1 MVYGAM
7 LERDGELARI
17 NTVIEGAAQGRGR
30 LVVIEAPAGIGKT
43 RLLDEACQAG
53 RTAGMQ
59 VLRARG
65 VALES
70 TFAFGVVRQLF
81 EAVLANASVVERGE
95 LLRGAAAIGGAL
107 LGFTAD
113 ETARP
118 AADASFAALHGL
130 YWLCFNLAANRALLI
145 AIDDGHWADAASLRF
160 VSFLATRLE
169 GLRAAVL
176 LAQRPGERDA
186 GDGLLA
192 SIQAEPY
199 AELLRPAELSE
210 RASAQLI
217 GELFDGVAEP
227 AFCHAC
233 FEAAGGNPF
242 YLRALV
248 DGLRAD
254 GIRPESQNAQGI
266 AAQVPHTVVRALMLR
281 LSRLPLGAAQL
292 ARALAV
298 LGPDTELRDAAA
310 LAGLE
315 AGPASHTTDV
325 LADAGILARG
335 RPLRFMH
342 PIIAAAIYAD
352 LGAGE
357 RSQMHLES
365 ARILA
370 ARAAAADRCASHLL
384 AVEPSE
390 DGWIVHVLREAA
402 AEAVARGAPES
413 AVAYLNRARR
423 EHVEAGRGVRVL
435 RELGLAEFLA
445 GHQTGLK
452 HLREAH
458 ELSADVRERALI
470 ARDLGN
476 AYTVADRFADTVTVI
491 KQAINDLG
499 GTDHALGQELE
510 AQLLAAAALYLP
522 TRPAHREL
530 LDRLDPERLG
540 DSPPE
545 RQLLANIAL
554 WRCSEGLPASV
565 AQAIAE
571 RALAGGKLLDELT
584 SDSQLFYAATHTLMY
599 SEAFERARY
608 WLDRALADAQA
619 RGSLFAFAIA
629 SASRAECDYCLGE
642 LAEAQ
647 ADAHAALQ
655 AGGADRWVLAP
666 MAVCAEVKAL
676 IELGRIRDA
685 QTALAGW
692 DVPLGL
698 DQPGMTNWLSLARG
712 RLALATGSWGA
723 ARDSFL
729 AVGEWMTEWGER
741 NPGLVDWRTGA
752 ALALAQLGDAER
764 AWELCDDAISLG
776 RDLGQART
784 LGVGLWCAALM
795 RGGADA
801 VELLAEAVPALERAS
816 ARLDQARALIDLGA
830 ALRRGNHRREARQ
843 PLREGVELAQRCGA
857 TALAQRGHTE
867 LIASGARPRRTAL
880 SGADS
885 LTPSEGR
892 VARLAAEGLTT
903 PEIAQQLFVTVNTVE
918 SHLRRTYL
926 KLGIHARDELAR
938 ALADRGEPGRGAAAA
953 ETATVPS

>member
-1 MVYGAM
+1 M
-7 LERDGELARI
+7 LERDGELARLQR
-17 NTVIEGAAQGRGR
+17 VIEESGRGVGR
-30 LVVIEAPAGIGKT
+30 LVLIEGPAGIGKT
-43 RLLDEACQAG
+43 RLLDEACQTGQA
-53 RTAGMQ
+53 AGME

-81 EAVLANASVVERGE
+81 EAVLAGIPLRERRK
-95 LLRGAAAIGGAL
+95 LLGGAAGIGGAL
-107 LGFTAD
+107 LGFAPD
-113 ETARP
+113 EAARP
-118 AADASFAALHGL
+118 VADATFASLHGL
-130 YWLCFNLAANRALLI
+130 YWLCFNLAARRPLLI
-145 AIDDGHWADAASLRF
+145 AVDDAHWADAASLRF
-160 VSFLATRLE
+160 VSFLAARLD
-169 GLRAAVL
+169 GLPVAVL
-176 LAQRPGERDA
+176 VALRPGKRN
-186 GDGLLA
+186 GSDGLLE
-192 SIQAEPY
+192 SIQAEPG
-199 AELLRPAELSE
+199 AELLTPSELSE
-210 RASAQLI
+210 RATEQFI
-217 GELFDGVAEP
+217 GELFDSGAEP
-227 AFCHAC
+227 DFCRAC
-233 FEAAGGNPF
+233 FEATGGNPF

-248 DGLRAD
+248 DGLHAD
-254 GIRPESQNAQGI
+254 GIRPESENAQRI
-266 AAQVPHTVVRALMLR
+266 AAQVPDTVVRALMLR
-281 LSRLPLGAAQL
+281 LSRLPFGAAQL

-315 AGPASHTTDV
+315 VGAARNTADV

-365 ARILA
+365 ARILTAGEA
-370 ARAAAADRCASHLL
+370 AMDRCASHLL
-384 AVEPSE
+384 AVEPSG
-390 DGWIVHVLREAA
+390 DGWIVKVLREAA

-423 EHVEAGRGVRVL
+423 EHIEGDRGVRVL

-445 GHQTGLK
+445 GHQTGLE
-452 HLREAH
+452 HLREAL
-458 ELSADVRERALI
+458 ELTADIRERALI

-491 KQAINDLG
+491 KQAISDLG
-499 GTDHALGQELE
+499 GADHSLGQELE
-510 AQLLAAAALYLP
+510 AQMLGAAALYLP

-554 WRCSEGLPASV
+554 WRCSEGMPASV

-608 WLDRALADAQA
+608 WLDRALADARA

-642 LAEAQ
+642 LAEVQ
-647 ADAHAALQ
+647 ADGHAALQ
-655 AGGADRWVLAP
+655 AGGTDRWVLAP
-666 MAVCAEVKAL
+666 MAVCAQVKAL
-676 IELGRIRDA
+676 IEQGRIRDA

-692 DVPLGL
+692 NVPLGL

-729 AVGEWMTEWGER
+729 AVGEWMTAWGER

-752 ALALAQLGDAER
+752 ALALAQLGDTQR
-764 AWELCDDAISLG
+764 ARELCDDAISLG

-784 LGVGLWCAALM
+784 LGVGLWCAAAM
-795 RGGADA
+795 AGGADA
-801 VELLAEAVPALERAS
+801 VELLGEAVPALERAS

-830 ALRRGNHRREARQ
+830 ALRRGNHRRDARQ

-857 TALAQRGHTE
+857 TALAQRGHAE

-892 VARLAAEGLTT
+892 VARLAADGLTT

-926 KLGIHARDELAR
+926 KLGIHARDELVT
-938 ALADRGEPGRGAAAA
+938 ALAGRAESAQDASGAEP
-953 ETATVPS
+953 TAVPS